1 MNAPATSA
9 AADDDLI
16 ATLFHLPPD
25 AKCLPVADLAARL
38 RDRIG
43 PVEAGQSVI
52 TRPGHRLVARLVPAP
67 LAALVGE
74 FREPSLIADAV
85 LRYSRARGEEP
96 LEILDDAFDAL
107 ATLIEGR
114 MLVPA
119 DADGTG
125 APSPEPSLGA
135 GQDFAGYEILSLVRS
150 LDDTELYKARDP
162 DGRTAALK
170 IARDDRLETAAI
182 LVHEAAILDHLG
194 GRDSPAY
201 YGQGVEGGRAWVAM
215 RWCDGIPIASA
226 AQQSR
231 ASRDPAS
238 LHRLVWKL
246 FLAYSRLH
254 RAGVLHG
261 DIHPGNILLG
271 DDGRVLILDFGAA
284 VRLGQAVNPPRGG
297 IPHFHDPAMARAMLD
312 LKMPPPA
319 TFASEQYALCVL
331 AYLLVTGLFPMPG
344 SAVQEDL
351 LRQIA
356 ERPPLPFAERGI
368 PAWPAAE
375 AVLTRGLAKDPA
387 KRFHSI
393 AGLARAWTA
402 AAPWR
407 VRQPR
412 RGRPSNGDRALN
424 RLIEDL
430 RTLTPSP
437 RRGEGWGEGVLS
449 PKLPVG
455 ARAALPNQP
464 LHNAWLALRAGI
476 ILEDPEILAAAA
488 ILVGRAGTGWAA
500 RSLAGLVARA
510 RSDPYGETK
519 AIKAFLAEAEKLGPK
534 DPELLPALL
543 AAARMLDGIAG
554 RRVDGAPLARWAAE
568 RIDAALAAPVKSGS
582 REAMLSAYAAL
593 ALGRARAMPWPEGL
607 EPRLDALRAARK
619 GNIWLWSEASF
630 AFARPLYQAM
640 TLAMPLPADP
650 AAQGFA
656 LLRLHQLTG
665 GMQWVEAARK
675 LVAPAPESPL
685 MALLMLELKAPE
697 RAVLPWFGL
706 AELLAD

>member
-1 MNAPATSA
+1 VDESG
-9 AADDDLI
+9 DLV

-38 RDRIG
+38 RDKIG

-52 TRPGHRLVARLVPAP
+52 TRPGHRLMARLVPEP

-74 FREPSLIADAV
+74 FREPSLITDAV
-85 LRYSRARGEEP
+85 LRFSRGRGEEP
-96 LEILDDAFDAL
+96 LAILDEAFDAL

-119 DADGTG
+119 DADGAG
-125 APSPEPSLGA
+125 AAEPEPSLGA
-135 GQDFAGYEILSLVRS
+135 GQDFAGHEILSLVRS
-150 LDDTELYKARDP
+150 LDDTEVYKARDP
-162 DGRTAALK
+162 AGRTAALK
-170 IARDDRLETAAI
+170 IARDDRPATAAV

-194 GRDSPAY
+194 GRDSPAL

-215 RWCDGIPIASA
+215 RWCEGIPIASA

-231 ASRDPAS
+231 AARDPGA

-284 VRLGQAVNPPRGG
+284 VRISQSVNPARGG
-297 IPHFHDPAMARAMLD
+297 IPHFHDPDMARSMLD
-312 LKMPPPA
+312 RTMPPPA
-319 TFASEQYALCVL
+319 DFASEQYALCVL

-375 AVLTRGLAKDPA
+375 AVLCRGLAKDPA

-393 AGLARAWTA
+393 AGLARAWTT

-407 VRQPR
+407 VRKPR

-424 RLIEDL
+424 QLLADIRN
-430 RTLTPSP
+430 LTPSP
-437 RRGEGWGEGVLS
+437 VGKAPSPRGGEGWGEGVLS
-449 PKLPVG
+449 LRSGTQTNPSSN
-455 ARAALPNQP
+455 AP
-464 LHNAWLALRAGI
+464 LHQAWLALRAGI
-476 ILEDPEILAAAA
+476 IFEDPEILAAAA

-519 AIKAFLAEAEKLGPK
+519 AIKAFLAEGGKLGPK

-543 AAARMLDGIAG
+543 AAAQMLDGIAG
-554 RRVDGAPLARWAAE
+554 RRVDGDPLARWAAE
-568 RIDAALAAPVKSGS
+568 RIEAALAAPVIPGS

-593 ALGRARAMPWPEGL
+593 ALGRTRAIPYPEGL
-607 EPRLDALRAARK
+607 ELRLDALRAARK

-656 LLRLHQLTG
+656 LLRLHQMTG
-665 GMQWVEAARK
+665 DLQWVEAARK
-675 LVAPAPESPL
+675 LVASAPESPL

-697 RAVLPWFGL
+697 RAVLPWFRQ
-706 AELLAD
+706 AEIMHD